1 MPVGSHLYQVAE
13 ELTGGLYCSA
23 GAFATTDKCDS
34 LDPLSALDDPT
45 AKRMREGSEAVA
57 PRNR

>member
-1 MPVGSHLYQVAE
+1 MDQEAKEVHQENYQGNQDLGQE
-13 ELTGGLYCSA
+13 NQ
-23 GAFATTDKCDS
+23 CDG

-57 PRNR
+57 PSNR